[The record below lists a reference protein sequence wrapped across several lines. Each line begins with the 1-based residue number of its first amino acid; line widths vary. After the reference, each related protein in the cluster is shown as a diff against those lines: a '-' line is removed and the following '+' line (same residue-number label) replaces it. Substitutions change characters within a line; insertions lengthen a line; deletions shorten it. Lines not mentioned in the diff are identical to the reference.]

1 MKQQKQRLIDYLS
14 NNDIE
19 LTDFEVA
26 ILSQDERLDAGSIGS
41 PTPIVHVTHRYEVKF
56 TLRLTE
62 HEIRRLQRDTVICH
76 MRLGK
81 RMEQE

>member
-19 LTDFEVA
+19 LEDFEVA
-26 ILSQDERLDAGSIGS
+26 ILSQDKHLVAGSIGL

-62 HEIRRLQRDTVICH
+62 HETRRLYKEIQSFVI
-76 MRLGK
+76 
-81 RMEQE
+81 